1 MKISIDSTQLIQD
14 VREDI
19 ELFGASFTVYAVYAL
34 QVVDD
39 KEFEYISSYVDAER
53 PTNEEVATQED
64 SDDIIRDYETNLA
77 SLKDTKHELMTLD
90 QLLGKLVAQDSV
102 F

>member
-1 MKISIDSTQLIQD
+1 MKISKDSTRLIQD

-19 ELFGASFTVYAVYAL
+19 ASFGASFTVYAIYAL
-34 QVVDD
+34 QVVNGQ
-39 KEFEYISSYVDAER
+39 EFEYISSYVDAER
-53 PTNEEVATQED
+53 PTNEEIATQED